1 MRMKLIA
8 IVIGMACL
16 LGAPVLAAAQATP
29 GVPTQTAPPGYGR

>member
-8 IVIGMACL
+8 IAVGMTCL

-29 GVPTQTAPPGYGR
+29 GVTAPPGYGR